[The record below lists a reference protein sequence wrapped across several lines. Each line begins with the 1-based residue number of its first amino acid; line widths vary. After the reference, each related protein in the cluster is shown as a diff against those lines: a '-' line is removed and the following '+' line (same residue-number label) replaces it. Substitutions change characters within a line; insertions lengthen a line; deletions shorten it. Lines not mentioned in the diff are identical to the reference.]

1 MGVWLPL
8 ALADVMN
15 MLIVVSRRASGDTGQ
30 IKMLDRSEILRS
42 WMLPAMA
49 SAVGEDEQEQ
59 AAFELLKSVQNLVKK
74 NEQKRPSV

>member
-59 AAFELLKSVQNLVKK
+59 AAFELLKSVQNLAK
-74 NEQKRPSV
+74 NHEQKRPSV